1 MAITYNE
8 DGTQSRTITERK
20 RKIAMDIFPKETP
33 KDIEKQLNEPQAP
46 KDGSKILDRLLKKI
60 RKGQV

>member
-8 DGTQSRTITERK
+8 DGTKKEKKGT
-20 RKIAMDIFPKETP
+20 KIAMDIFPGKPP
-33 KDIEKQLNEPQAP
+33 KAVQHQLNEPHEP
-46 KDGSKILDRLLKKI
+46 KDGSKILKRLLKKI

>member
-8 DGTQSRTITERK
+8 DGTKKEK
-20 RKIAMDIFPKETP
+20 KGNKIAMDIFPGKPP
-33 KDIEKQLNEPQAP
+33 KDVQDQLNETQDP
-46 KDGSKILDRLLKKI
+46 KDGSKILKILLKKI

>member
-8 DGTQSRTITERK
+8 DGTKKEK
-20 RKIAMDIFPKETP
+20 KGNKIAMDIFPVKPP
-33 KDIEKQLNEPQAP
+33 KDVQDQLNEPQDP
-46 KDGSKILDRLLKKI
+46 KDGSKILKRLLKKI

>member
-8 DGTQSRTITERK
+8 DGTKKEK
-20 RKIAMDIFPKETP
+20 KGNKIAMDIFTGKPP
-33 KDIEKQLNEPQAP
+33 KDVQDQLNEPQEP
-46 KDGSKILDRLLKKI
+46 KDGSKILKRLLKKI

>member
-8 DGTQSRTITERK
+8 DGTKKEK
-20 RKIAMDIFPKETP
+20 KGNKIAMDIFPQKTP
-33 KDIEKQLNEPQAP
+33 KDIEKQLNEPQDTR
-46 KDGSKILDRLLKKI
+46 DGSKILNRLLKKI